1 MSAPVRIDAVEAR
14 VLGVLVEKDLTTPE
28 QYPLTLNAAT
38 NGANQKNNR
47 APVLELEESAVL
59 AALQKLIIQGL
70 VGSVHPVGARVE
82 KFRHNA
88 QAFFALERP
97 QLAVLAEL
105 LLRGP
110 QQPGE
115 LRGRASRMAP
125 IDSLPALGEVL
136 KPLLEAGLVVR
147 LDPAPGTRAERYAQ
161 TLAPAGRANGGGP
174 AIGSGSA
181 IESRPTT
188 ETRPAAGATATPA
201 ALAPANASAA
211 MDLPPASS
219 SGSAGED
226 DEIARRIAELE
237 FNVSRLRRQLD
248 NLAWKLG
255 EKLEG

>member
-1 MSAPVRIDAVEAR
+1 MTPELQLDPTEAR
-14 VLGVLVEKDLTTPE
+14 VLGVLIEKELTTPE

-38 NGANQKNNR
+38 NGSNQKNNR
-47 APVLELEESAVL
+47 DPVLELTEHEVEASLRKMTV
-59 AALQKLIIQGL
+59 KGF
-70 VGSVHPVGARVE
+70 VGSVHPVGSRVE

-88 QAFFALERP
+88 GTVLAVEKP

-125 IDSLPALGEVL
+125 IESLGTLAEILG
-136 KPLLEAGLVVR
+136 PLIEAKLVVR
-147 LDPAPGTRAERYAQ
+147 LDPTPGSRAERYAQ
-161 TLAPAGRANGGGP
+161 TLTGAVAAARAPA
-174 AIGSGSA
+174 
-181 IESRPTT
+181 
-188 ETRPAAGATATPA
+188 RPAP
-201 ALAPANASAA
+201 LVEIPRPVEAPA
-211 MDLPPASS
+211 PAPVV
-219 SGSAGED
+219 GEQGHPLAKRV
-226 DEIARRIAELE
+226 EELE